1 MTIATPAKHSG
12 HTHDGSSGDTKI
24 GGTKIGGT
32 KMEQQK
38 RCERPAEPRPA
49 GEPSPRFKVSE
60 LLGKAR
66 EAILVH
72 GGEEYRLR
80 ITSNGKLI
88 LTK

>member
-1 MTIATPAKHSG
+1 MTDRPGAPRWRGPSDA
-12 HTHDGSSGDTKI
+12 
-24 GGTKIGGT
+24 
-32 KMEQQK
+32 
-38 RCERPAEPRPA
+38 RPAEPRPA
-49 GEPSPRFKVSE
+49 GEASPRFKVSE